1 MVGECGNLR
10 LSFLYLIMRVVK
22 ELFPPE
28 LIKYFLKE
36 DELLIIGMPTFNFL
50 LYTDLCLN
58 MARER
63 SLL

>member
-10 LSFLYLIMRVVK
+10 LSFLYLIMQVVK